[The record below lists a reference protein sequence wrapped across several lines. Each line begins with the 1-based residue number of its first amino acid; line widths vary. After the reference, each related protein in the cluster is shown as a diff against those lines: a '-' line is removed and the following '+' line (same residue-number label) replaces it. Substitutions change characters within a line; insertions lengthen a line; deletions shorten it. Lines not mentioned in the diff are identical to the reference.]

1 MSDTRV
7 RGAVERTQNVRIA
20 GVARELEEI
29 ITRRVGERR
38 ENVRI
43 VGVAREHEEKKLEKY
58 RESEER

>member
-1 MSDTRV
+1 M

-20 GVARELEEI
+20 GVTRELEEI

-43 VGVAREHEEKKLEKY
+43 VGVA
-58 RESEER
+58 